1 SLTPTALRLLR
12 HWSLC
17 VPQQVLAAANQEP
30 GLPLQVKELEQ
41 LLHFLRQHD
50 LVTSGDA
57 EQRQR
62 YLLKA
67 HTMRTSLWKKVLHQ
81 YLFFRIPLWRPDP
94 LLNRC
99 WPWLK
104 RYGTPLLL
112 RGFPLL
118 LVLGLYLVSR
128 DWVSYT
134 HAFPHLF
141 SLQGMVVFGMSL
153 VIAKFIHEL
162 GHAFMAKRA
171 GCRVQSMGVAFIV
184 LFPLFYTDVSDAWK
198 LKNRRSRLLIGAG
211 GILAEILLAI
221 FALLIWTL
229 LPDGPLR
236 TAAFMLSSA
245 TWITTL
251 MVNLNPLMRF
261 DGYFLL
267 SDFWRVDN
275 LQERAYALCRWRLR
289 EILFGYDHPAPETW
303 SPAMRRKLLIWG
315 YASWIWR
322 FFLFF
327 GIALMVY
334 HFFIKVVGII
344 LMAIE
349 IGWFIALP
357 VMNEAR
363 IWYSMRK
370 NAHPVKLLRSGLI
383 LVAILAL
390 LLFPWRG
397 SIRIPAV
404 LEAENVSSLYAPIPA
419 QVKALYVTD
428 GQLVQAGEKLLDLT
442 SPDLDYRINI

>member
-1 SLTPTALRLLR
+1 MSPLLPALRPDLQLAESAAGINGAPQWVLADPLTGRYFTLTPTAIRLLR
-12 HWSLC
+12 HWSLRL
-17 VPQQVLAAANQEP
+17 PQQVLAAANQEP
-30 GLPLQVKELEQ
+30 GLPLEVKELEQ

-67 HTMRTSLWKKVLHQ
+67 RAMRTSLWKKVLHQ

-104 RYGTPLLL
+104 RYGTPLLMG
-112 RGFPLL
+112 GFPLF

-128 DWVSYT
+128 DWVRYT
-134 HAFPHLF
+134 HAFHHLF
-141 SLQGMVVFGMSL
+141 SLQGMAVFGVSL

-198 LKNRRSRLLIGAG
+198 LKNRRARLLIGAG
-211 GILAEILLAI
+211 GILAEVLLAV
-221 FALLIWTL
+221 FALLAWTL

-251 MVNLNPLMRF
+251 VVNLNPLMRF

-267 SDFWRVDN
+267 SDFWRVEN

-289 EILFGYDHPAPETW
+289 EALFGYGHPAPHTW
-303 SPAMRRKLLIWG
+303 SPSMQRKLLIWG

-334 HFFIKVVGII
+334 HFFIKVVGIV
-344 LMAIE
+344 LMSVE
-349 IGWFIALP
+349 I
-357 VMNEAR
+357 
-363 IWYSMRK
+363 
-370 NAHPVKLLRSGLI
+370 SG
-383 LVAILAL
+383 
-390 LLFPWRG
+390 
-397 SIRIPAV
+397 
-404 LEAENVSSLYAPIPA
+404 
-419 QVKALYVTD
+419 
-428 GQLVQAGEKLLDLT
+428 
-442 SPDLDYRINI
+442 